1 MTPESN
7 SPCLCSSL
15 SKLLDPKQKLPHL
28 EEYYRCRVRDLGLY
42 RFAFMV
48 SYRGTVI
55 STGILEVGR
64 GPKDFELDAIHVC
77 EPPRTVDKS
86 LLDKAMG
93 ALLAVWNDL
102 RRIPSVDLFLSPDDF
117 HLVVWVPS

>member
-1 MTPESN
+1 MAPESN
-7 SPCLCSSL
+7 SSCSCSSL

-42 RFAFMV
+42 RFAFLV

-64 GPKDFELDAIHVC
+64 GPKEFELDAIHIC
-77 EPPRTVDKS
+77 EPPRTVSKELIDKS
-86 LLDKAMG
+86 ME

-102 RRIPSVDLFLSPDDF
+102 RRIPSVDLFLDPGDF
-117 HLVVWVPS
+117 HLVVWVPG